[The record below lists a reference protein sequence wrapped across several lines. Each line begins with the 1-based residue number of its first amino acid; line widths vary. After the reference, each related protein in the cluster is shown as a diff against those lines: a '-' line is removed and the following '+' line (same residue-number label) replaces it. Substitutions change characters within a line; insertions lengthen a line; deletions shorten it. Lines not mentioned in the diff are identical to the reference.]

1 MRSSRPRAKRG
12 IAATRK
18 TVVAHR
24 ACGAERLERI
34 SKPPQENDGAAELQE
49 AEEVLGLV
57 VPAECDSTEALQ
69 PGEKAFDLPA
79 ATVATKGPAI
89 LLPAARPGSGALGR
103 DELDAAASEPLRER
117 VAVESLV
124 TDQLRRDF
132 LEGGVEDV
140 VDEADVVLRAI
151 SNAYGERKTS
161 AVCNRHDLRR
171 IAGTASSD
179 AGPPFLAPA

>member
-1 MRSSRPRAKRG
+1 VRLLFFQVAALPRFAR
-12 IAATRK
+12 
-18 TVVAHR
+18 
-24 ACGAERLERI
+24 ERLERI
-34 SKPPQENDGAAELQE
+34 SKPPQENDEAAELQE